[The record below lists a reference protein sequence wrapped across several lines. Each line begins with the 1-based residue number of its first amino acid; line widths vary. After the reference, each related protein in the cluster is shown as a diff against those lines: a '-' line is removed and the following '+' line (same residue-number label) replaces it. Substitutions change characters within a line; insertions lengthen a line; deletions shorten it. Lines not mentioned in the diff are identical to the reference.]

1 MYSAKIKSLYEE
13 YGELIEFCRSNGQVS
28 FELYINDTYK
38 KALLLSAASYF
49 ETVITKTI
57 HDFVNRKTKCNV
69 EIVSFV
75 DNKAMKR
82 QYHTFFNWDGSN
94 ANQFFGLFGDAFK
107 RKAREEIHT
116 KKLDEAEVAFL
127 TIGRERNRLV
137 HQNYIEVQINDTFE
151 EIFAKYEKACDF
163 VDLITQ
169 LHMPP
174 QKCSLTAD
182 DGASPPP
189 EWCTAS
195 AEMVHG
201 GR

>member
-1 MYSAKIKSLYEE
+1 MRTGLSKKQKTTSVFFDEATPIIEVSTYNTSLKN
-13 YGELIEFCRSNGQVS
+13 R
-28 FELYINDTYK
+28 
-38 KALLLSAASYF
+38 LS
-49 ETVITKTI
+49 E
-57 HDFVNRKTKCNV
+57 FVNRKTKCNV

-94 ANQFFGLFGDAFK
+94 ANQFFGLFGDVFK

-169 LHMPP
+169 LL
-174 QKCSLTAD
+174 S
-182 DGASPPP
+182 
-189 EWCTAS
+189 
-195 AEMVHG
+195 V
-201 GR
+201 

>member
-75 DNKAMKR
+75 DNKAMKLLR
-82 QYHTFFNWDGSN
+82 PSCF
-94 ANQFFGLFGDAFK
+94 
-107 RKAREEIHT
+107 
-116 KKLDEAEVAFL
+116 
-127 TIGRERNRLV
+127 
-137 HQNYIEVQINDTFE
+137 VQ
-151 EIFAKYEKACDF
+151 K
-163 VDLITQ
+163 
-169 LHMPP
+169 
-174 QKCSLTAD
+174 
-182 DGASPPP
+182 
-189 EWCTAS
+189 
-195 AEMVHG
+195 
-201 GR
+201 

>member
-127 TIGRERNRLV
+127 TIGRERN
-137 HQNYIEVQINDTFE
+137 
-151 EIFAKYEKACDF
+151 
-163 VDLITQ
+163 
-169 LHMPP
+169 
-174 QKCSLTAD
+174 
-182 DGASPPP
+182 
-189 EWCTAS
+189 
-195 AEMVHG
+195 
-201 GR
+201 

>member
-1 MYSAKIKSLYEE
+1 MEAK
-13 YGELIEFCRSNGQVS
+13 
-28 FELYINDTYK
+28 LYINDTYK

-169 LHMPP
+169 LL
-174 QKCSLTAD
+174 S
-182 DGASPPP
+182 
-189 EWCTAS
+189 
-195 AEMVHG
+195 V
-201 GR
+201 